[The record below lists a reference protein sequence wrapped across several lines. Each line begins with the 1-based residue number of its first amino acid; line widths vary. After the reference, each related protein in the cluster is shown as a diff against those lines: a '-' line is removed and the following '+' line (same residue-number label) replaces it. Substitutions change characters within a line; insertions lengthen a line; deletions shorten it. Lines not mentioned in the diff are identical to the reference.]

1 MGQYTKAQIT
11 WQEFME
17 LSRDRKDDG
26 DSSMDPIPADEM
38 QEMREEIGNRLESME
53 QAVEIEHAVNRILSG
68 DFQHGIDVLTLYEEK
83 YSEWWPLWY
92 YLGVAYAGMEQGEQS
107 VEAYKHALRLSPSNI
122 QVMTELVEVF
132 QSLGDWKNAEKYIE
146 KIRVVQKGME
156 EEARE
161 QNEE

>member
-1 MGQYTKAQIT
+1 
-11 WQEFME
+11 
-17 LSRDRKDDG
+17 
-26 DSSMDPIPADEM
+26 
-38 QEMREEIGNRLESME
+38 
-53 QAVEIEHAVNRILSG
+53 
-68 DFQHGIDVLTLYEEK
+68 
-83 YSEWWPLWY
+83 
-92 YLGVAYAGMEQGEQS
+92 MEQGEQS